1 MHLSVRDDVHSRLY
15 QFVLTLLGPYAAK
28 NGVLA
33 NMAQSQK
40 VRGGNTT
47 VAFESDSII
56 VTFYG
61 TVVASVRRDTE
72 GSSYVKLNNGGFSTS
87 TTKLRMN
94 QFANEYCSGAFSVY
108 QRKGDWFV
116 AIEGV
121 ERHFV
126 FEHGKTA
133 FYIPSDKVR
142 YSK

>member
-1 MHLSVRDDVHSRLY
+1 
-15 QFVLTLLGPYAAK
+15 
-28 NGVLA
+28 
-33 NMAQSQK
+33 MAQSQK

-47 VAFESDSII
+47 LAFESDSII

-61 TVVASVRRDTE
+61 TVVASVRRDAD
-72 GSSYVKLNNGGFSTS
+72 GYSSYVKLNNGGFATS

-121 ERHFV
+121 ERHFT
-126 FEHGKTA
+126 FEQGKTS